1 MSGFQTAQRG
11 PGSFGKWKNAKKS
24 DAELVKILSLVN
36 TMVECSRMSEP
47 CNDYVLCFDLRLLKP
62 GCFKKSIHNL

>member
-1 MSGFQTAQRG
+1 MGFKPRRERRDRSESGKMQ
-11 PGSFGKWKNAKKS
+11 KKS

-47 CNDYVLCFDLRLLKP
+47 CNGYVSCFDLRLLEP

>member
-1 MSGFQTAQRG
+1 MQ
-11 PGSFGKWKNAKKS
+11 KKS
-24 DAELVKILSLVN
+24 DAELVKILSLVK

-47 CNDYVLCFDLRLLKP
+47 CNGYVSCFDLRLLEP

>member
-1 MSGFQTAQRG
+1 MGFKPRRERRDRSESGKMQ
-11 PGSFGKWKNAKKS
+11 KKS